1 MTLNRKNITAGIAGL
16 GLVGALVTGGVT
28 AAQASAG
35 DETIPQSSSTN
46 SSTVDHHQS
55 GHMAGMGFGQSSPM
69 IAVASYLGLSQT
81 ELQERLKSGEYLAD
95 VTEAQGKSVS
105 GLKDAMVSELR
116 TNLDSDSTLSSDDKA
131 AAAEQMKSRIDMMLD
146 ATHTPGEGMGI
157 GSGRGMHSGAGMG
170 SGMGSGVGLGM
181 GLGTATT

>member
-1 MTLNRKNITAGIAGL
+1 MKLNRKNMTAGIAGL

-28 AAQASAG
+28 AAQASTG
-35 DETIPQSSSTN
+35 DETIPQTSSTTA
-46 SSTVDHHQS
+46 STVGDHET

-81 ELQERLKSGEYLAD
+81 ELQERLQSGESLAD

-105 GLKDAMVSELR
+105 ELKDAMVSELM
-116 TNLDSDSTLSSDDKA
+116 TNLDSDSTLSSDDRA

-146 ATHTPGEGMGI
+146 ATRTRGEGMGI
-157 GSGRGMHSGAGMG
+157 GSGMGMHSGAGTG
-170 SGMGSGVGLGM
+170 SGMGSGMGPGM
-181 GLGTATT
+181 VTT